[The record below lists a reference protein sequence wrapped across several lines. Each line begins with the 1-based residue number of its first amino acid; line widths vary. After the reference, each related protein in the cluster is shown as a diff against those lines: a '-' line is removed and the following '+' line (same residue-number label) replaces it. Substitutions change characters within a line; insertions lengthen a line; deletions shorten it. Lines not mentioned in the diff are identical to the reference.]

1 METSRKYNI
10 DNIRAILIFLV
21 VFGHLLETVE
31 LPLKSFIYSGIYVF
45 HMPAFAF
52 VSGMC
57 HKKTTGEKLLLKYLF
72 PYLLFQVIY
81 VLFENKI
88 MHNSF
93 EMQFSMPFWILWYLV
108 ALICWNVFAEALR
121 FKSLKRMGVVLA
133 LLTITSLLAGFDDT
147 IGFYL
152 SISRTIVFFPFYYAG
167 FYYGQAENK
176 IAVGTETEM
185 MKKYLSL
192 FLVACSIVVVFA
204 KRNIIEI
211 IWLQSTTSYSIG
223 NYSVWIRGLIF
234 VGAIVW
240 IFFLLEWIKD
250 KKYPVLTQVGQNT
263 YLIFVLHGFCV
274 KGLSLVK
281 WNRYIRMPLLLC
293 LGIAFVIV
301 LGLNYLSIGIK
312 KIYKQH
318 SGVK

>member
-21 VFGHLLETVE
+21 VFGHLLETVDF
-31 LPLKSFIYSGIYVF
+31 PLKSFIYSAIYVF

-52 VSGMC
+52 ISGMC
-57 HKKTTGEKLLLKYLF
+57 HIKFTGEKLLLKYLC
-72 PYLLFQVIY
+72 PYFLFQIIY
-81 VLFENKI
+81 VLFENRI

-108 ALICWNVFAEALR
+108 ALICWNVFTEALR
-121 FKSLKRMGVVLA
+121 FKSLKRIGGVLV

-167 FYYGQAENK
+167 FFYRQAENK
-176 IAVGTETEM
+176 IDVGTNTKL

-192 FLVACSIVVVFA
+192 FLVVCCVAIVFV
-204 KRNIIEI
+204 KRNMIDT
-211 IWLQSTTSYSIG
+211 IWLQSTTSYSNG
-223 NYSVWIRGLIF
+223 NYSVWIRGVIF
-234 VGAIVW
+234 VGATVW
-240 IFFLLEWIKD
+240 IFFLLEWVEN
-250 KKYPVLTQVGQNT
+250 KKYPVLTKIGQNT

-274 KGLSLVK
+274 KGLSLVQ
-281 WNRYIRMPLLLC
+281 WNRYLKMPGILC
-293 LGIAFVIV
+293 LGVALVIV
-301 LGLNYLSIGIK
+301 LGLNYMSIGIK
-312 KIYKQH
+312 KIYMQY
-318 SGVK
+318 SNVK